1 MVLDGEAVS
10 VPAYVEALLG
20 GLDANMRR
28 VLTEAFRYVVPN
40 TKFGPV
46 DHQTK
51 SENFQAY
58 YVTSTTSS
66 TANDE
71 FSVVHGLG
79 RTPYLVVPILPL
91 DVVDAKT
98 VRLQVT
104 RAADAT
110 RLYLKSP
117 EADAVVHLLVE

>member
-58 YVTSTTSS
+58 YVVSTTATSTG
-66 TANDE
+66 E
-71 FSVVHGLG
+71 FSIVHGLG
-79 RTPYLVVPILPL
+79 RTPYLLVPVLPL
-91 DVVDAKT
+91 DQVGAQLVP
-98 VRLQVT
+98 LQVT
-104 RAADAT
+104 RAADGQ
-110 RLYLKSP
+110 RVYLKSTSTSAP
-117 EADAVVHLLVE
+117 FTILVE